1 MQFPKLWGVQ
11 MAKAI
16 AKGKPKGAARGKAKL
31 ARPKPTRTKS
41 TRPKGELR
49 RKVGEWLKDNF
60 QAESIYFYRLAG
72 LTMFLVVFG
81 LVMVLSSSSIDS
93 LVANRDAFYVF
104 SRQSLYA
111 LVGFLVM
118 LIISALKLSTIRLSV
133 RLALLFGFALQLSVP
148 FIGITVNGNTNWIS
162 IFGWTLQPAEFL
174 KVALIMYIAWFV
186 SNREE
191 ELEDPRRVLLPIL
204 LVGAAAL
211 GLVMIGRDLGTATII
226 ALIIFGTVAIIG
238 APLKPL
244 GQVFVLVAIAG
255 VFAATSSPSRMA
267 RITAWLNP
275 GSPTSEA
282 FNWQYEHGTWAL
294 AAGGIFGVGL
304 GNSKMKWSW
313 IPEVENDFIFAVI
326 GEELGL
332 IGALVV
338 IGIFALLI
346 SSLIGIMNRSEST
359 FSRVM
364 VIGVI
369 VWIVSQSA
377 VNIAVVLGVL
387 PVLGVP
393 LPLISAGGSSLIA
406 TLGAIGLVLAIE
418 KDNHRNGRRARQR

>member
-1 MQFPKLWGVQ
+1 
-11 MAKAI
+11 MAKVVTR
-16 AKGKPKGAARGKAKL
+16 GKPASVARQKSKVS
-31 ARPKPTRTKS
+31 KPR
-41 TRPKGELR
+41 GERR
-49 RKVGEWLKDNF
+49 RKFGEWLRDNF

-72 LTMFLVVFG
+72 LTGFLVVFG

-111 LVGFLVM
+111 VVGIAVM
-118 LIISALKLSTIRLSV
+118 LLISSLKLIIISNLVKAAVI
-133 RLALLFGFALQLSVP
+133 FGFALQLSVP

-162 IFGWTLQPAEFL
+162 IAGFTLQPAEFL
-174 KVALIMYIAWFV
+174 KVALIMYMAWFV
-186 SNREE
+186 SNREQ
-191 ELEDPRRVLLPIL
+191 ELSDPRRVLMPIL
-204 LVGAAAL
+204 IVGGAALA
-211 GLVMIGRDLGTATII
+211 LVMLGRDLGTAIII
-226 ALIIFGTVAIIG
+226 ALIVFGVAAIVG

-244 GQVFVLVAIAG
+244 ALVFIGVAAAG
-255 VFAATSSPSRMA
+255 LLAAVSSASRMA

-275 GSPTSEA
+275 GSASSEA

-294 AAGGIFGVGL
+294 AAGGVFGVGL

-326 GEELGL
+326 GEELGF

-338 IGIFALLI
+338 IGLFALLI
-346 SSLIGIMNRSEST
+346 SSLISIMNRSEST
-359 FSRVM
+359 FGRVLI
-364 VIGVI
+364 VGVI

-377 VNIAVVLGVL
+377 VNIGVVLGVL

-406 TLGAIGLVLAIE
+406 TLGAIGLVLAVE
-418 KDNHRNGRRARQR
+418 KHNHRNARGPVRR

>member
-1 MQFPKLWGVQ
+1 VP
-11 MAKAI
+11 
-16 AKGKPKGAARGKAKL
+16 
-31 ARPKPTRTKS
+31 KS
-41 TRPKGELR
+41 TPKKPQAVARNKTKASRQKGERRRQIAQWLR
-49 RKVGEWLKDNF
+49 GNF

-72 LTMFLVVFG
+72 LTGFLVVYG

-111 LVGFLVM
+111 VVGLGLM
-118 LIISALKLSTIRLSV
+118 LFVSSLKLPIIQNLV
-133 RLALLFGFALQLSVP
+133 KAAVVFGFALQLSVP
-148 FIGITVNGNTNWIS
+148 FIGVTINGNTNWIS
-162 IFGWTLQPAEFL
+162 IAGFSLQPAEFL

-186 SNREE
+186 SNREH
-191 ELEDPRRVLLPIL
+191 ELDDPKRVLAPVLI
-204 LVGAAAL
+204 VGAAAL
-211 GLVMIGRDLGTATII
+211 ALVMLGRDLGTAIII
-226 ALIIFGTVAIIG
+226 ALIVFGTLAIIG
-238 APLKPL
+238 APLRPL
-244 GQVFVLVAIAG
+244 SQVFVAVAAAG
-255 VFAATSSPSRMA
+255 ILAAVSSASRMA

-275 GSPTSEA
+275 GSASSDA

-294 AAGGIFGVGL
+294 AAGGIIGVGL

-326 GEELGL
+326 GEEGGL
-332 IGALVV
+332 LGALVV
-338 IGIFALLI
+338 IGMFALLV
-346 SSLIGIMNRSEST
+346 SSLIGIMNRSNTT
-359 FSRVM
+359 FGRVL
-364 VIGVI
+364 VVGVI
-369 VWIVSQSA
+369 VWIVSQAA

-418 KDNHRNGRRARQR
+418 KDNHRNSRRPAGR

>member
-1 MQFPKLWGVQ
+1 MPKVKDSRRSKVS
-11 MAKAI
+11 A
-16 AKGKPKGAARGKAKL
+16 GKKAK
-31 ARPKPTRTKS
+31 S
-41 TRPKGELR
+41 FRPKGDR
-49 RKVGEWLKDNF
+49 RQRIAEWLRDNF

-72 LTMFLVVFG
+72 LTGFLVVFG

-111 LVGFLVM
+111 VVGLGVM
-118 LIISALKLSTIRLSV
+118 LFISSLKLKVIQNLV
-133 RLALLFGFALQLSVP
+133 KAAVVFGFALQLSVP
-148 FIGITVNGNTNWIS
+148 FLGITVNGNTNWIS
-162 IFGWTLQPAEFL
+162 IAGFTLQPAEFL
-174 KVALIMYIAWFV
+174 KVSLIMYIAWFV
-186 SNREE
+186 SNREH
-191 ELEDPRRVLLPIL
+191 ELDDPRRVLLPVLI
-204 LVGAAAL
+204 VGGAALA
-211 GLVMIGRDLGTATII
+211 LVMLGRDLGTAIII
-226 ALIIFGTVAIIG
+226 ALIVFGTLVIAG
-238 APLKPL
+238 APLRPL
-244 GQVFVLVAIAG
+244 VQVFIGVAIAG
-255 VFAATSSPSRMA
+255 ALAAFSSASRMA
-267 RITAWLNP
+267 RINAWLNP
-275 GSPTSEA
+275 DAASSDA

-294 AAGGIFGVGL
+294 AAGGVFGVGL

-338 IGIFALLI
+338 IGIFALLV
-346 SSLIGIMNRSEST
+346 SSLIGIMNRSDSS
-359 FSRVM
+359 FGRIAI
-364 VIGVI
+364 IGVI

-406 TLGAIGLVLAIE
+406 TLGAIGIVLAIE
-418 KDNHRNGRRARQR
+418 KDNHRNGSRSNRR

>member
-1 MQFPKLWGVQ
+1 VVKLARATTQKKPKVATRQ
-11 MAKAI
+11 KI
-16 AKGKPKGAARGKAKL
+16 KPSKPKGD
-31 ARPKPTRTKS
+31 
-41 TRPKGELR
+41 R
-49 RKVGEWLKDNF
+49 RRRIAEWLKDNF

-72 LTMFLVVFG
+72 LTGFLVVFG

-111 LVGFLVM
+111 AIGLALM
-118 LIISALKLSTIRLSV
+118 LFVSSLKLPIIQNLV
-133 RLALLFGFALQLSVP
+133 KAAVIFGFALQLSVP
-148 FIGITVNGNTNWIS
+148 FIGISVNGNTNWIS
-162 IFGWTLQPAEFL
+162 IAGFTLQPAEFL

-186 SNREE
+186 SNREH
-191 ELEDPRRVLLPIL
+191 ELDDARRVLLPVLI
-204 LVGAAAL
+204 VGGAALA
-211 GLVMIGRDLGTATII
+211 LVMLGRDLGTAIII
-226 ALIIFGTVAIIG
+226 ALIVFGTLAIVG
-238 APLKPL
+238 APLRPL
-244 GQVFVLVAIAG
+244 SQILLAVAVAG
-255 VFAATSSPSRMA
+255 LLAAISSSSRMA

-275 GSPTSEA
+275 GSATSEA

-294 AAGGIFGVGL
+294 AAGGVFGVGL

-338 IGIFALLI
+338 IGLFALLI

-359 FSRVM
+359 FGKVLI
-364 VIGVI
+364 VGVI
-369 VWIVSQSA
+369 VWIASQTA

-418 KDNHRNGRRARQR
+418 KDNHRNGRRSLRR

>member
-1 MQFPKLWGVQ
+1 VSKV
-11 MAKAI
+11 
-16 AKGKPKGAARGKAKL
+16 RGSRKSKVLAGMKAK
-31 ARPKPTRTKS
+31 S
-41 TRPKGELR
+41 FRPKGER
-49 RKVGEWLKDNF
+49 RQRIAEWLRDNF

-72 LTMFLVVFG
+72 LTGFLVVFG

-111 LVGFLVM
+111 VVGLGAM
-118 LIISALKLSTIRLSV
+118 LFISSLKLKVIQNLV
-133 RLALLFGFALQLSVP
+133 KAAVVFGFALQLSVP

-162 IFGWTLQPAEFL
+162 IAGFTLQPAEFL
-174 KVALIMYIAWFV
+174 KVALIMYMAWFV
-186 SNREE
+186 SNREH
-191 ELEDPRRVLLPIL
+191 ELDDPRRVLLPVLI
-204 LVGAAAL
+204 VGGAALA
-211 GLVMIGRDLGTATII
+211 LVMLGRDLGTAIII
-226 ALIIFGTVAIIG
+226 ALIVFGTLVITG

-244 GQVFVLVAIAG
+244 IQVFVGVAIAG
-255 VFAATSSPSRMA
+255 ALAAFSSASRMA
-267 RITAWLNP
+267 RINAWLNP
-275 GSPTSEA
+275 DSASSDA

-294 AAGGIFGVGL
+294 AAGGVFGVGL

-338 IGIFALLI
+338 IGIFALLV
-346 SSLIGIMNRSEST
+346 SSLIGIMNRSDSS
-359 FSRVM
+359 FGRVI

-406 TLGAIGLVLAIE
+406 TLGAIGIVLAIE
-418 KDNHRNGRRARQR
+418 KDNHRNGARSNRR

>member
-1 MQFPKLWGVQ
+1 MPKVKDLR
-11 MAKAI
+11 KS
-16 AKGKPKGAARGKAKL
+16 KL
-31 ARPKPTRTKS
+31 AAVKKTKS
-41 TRPKGELR
+41 FRPKGER
-49 RKVGEWLKDNF
+49 RQRVAEWLRDNF

-72 LTMFLVVFG
+72 LTGFLVVFG

-111 LVGFLVM
+111 VVGLAVM
-118 LIISALKLSTIRLSV
+118 LFISSLKLKVIQNLV
-133 RLALLFGFALQLSVP
+133 KAAVVFGFALQLSVP
-148 FIGITVNGNTNWIS
+148 FLGITVNGNTNWIS
-162 IFGWTLQPAEFL
+162 IAGFTLQPAEFL
-174 KVALIMYIAWFV
+174 KVALIMYMAWFV
-186 SNREE
+186 SNREH
-191 ELEDPRRVLLPIL
+191 ELDDPRRVLLPVLI
-204 LVGAAAL
+204 VGGAAL
-211 GLVMIGRDLGTATII
+211 GLVMLGRDLGTAIII
-226 ALIIFGTVAIIG
+226 ALIVFGTLVIAG
-238 APLKPL
+238 APLRPL
-244 GQVFVLVAIAG
+244 VQVFVGVAIAG
-255 VFAATSSPSRMA
+255 ALAAFSSASRMA
-267 RITAWLNP
+267 RINAWLNP
-275 GSPTSEA
+275 DAASSDA

-294 AAGGIFGVGL
+294 AAGGVFGVGL

-338 IGIFALLI
+338 IGIFALLV
-346 SSLIGIMNRSEST
+346 SSLIGIMNRSDSS
-359 FSRVM
+359 FGRIII
-364 VIGVI
+364 IGVI

-406 TLGAIGLVLAIE
+406 TLGAIGIVLAIE
-418 KDNHRNGRRARQR
+418 KDNHRNGSRSSRR

>member
-1 MQFPKLWGVQ
+1 MARTAMVKKRLPLPKKS
-11 MAKAI
+11 AKLTT
-16 AKGKPKGAARGKAKL
+16 ARGN
-31 ARPKPTRTKS
+31 
-41 TRPKGELR
+41 
-49 RKVGEWLKDNF
+49 RKVRLVNWLKENF
-60 QAESIYFYRLAG
+60 QAESIHFYRLAG
-72 LTMFLVVFG
+72 LTGFLVVFG

-111 LVGFLVM
+111 VIGLTLMMV
-118 LIISALKLSTIRLSV
+118 ISALKLARIQNLV
-133 RLALLFGFALQLSVP
+133 KAALVLGFGLQLSIP
-148 FIGITVNGNTNWIS
+148 FIGISVNGNTNWIS
-162 IFGWTLQPAEFL
+162 IAGFTLQPSEFL

-186 SNREE
+186 NNREH
-191 ELEDPRRVLLPIL
+191 ELDDPKRVLMPVLI
-204 LVGAAAL
+204 VGAAAL
-211 GLVMIGRDLGTATII
+211 ALVMFGRDLGTATII
-226 ALIIFGTVAIIG
+226 ALIVFGTVAIIG

-244 GQVFVLVAIAG
+244 LQVFAG
-255 VFAATSSPSRMA
+255 VAVLAAFATTSSASRMA

-275 GSPTSEA
+275 GSASSEA

-294 AAGGIFGVGL
+294 AAGGIIGVGL

-338 IGIFALLI
+338 IGIIALLI
-346 SSLIGIMNRSEST
+346 YSLITIMNRSAST
-359 FSRVM
+359 FSRVLI
-364 VIGVI
+364 VGVI
-369 VWIVSQSA
+369 VWLVSQSA

-418 KDNHRNGRRARQR
+418 KDNHRNGVRPRGR

>member
-1 MQFPKLWGVQ
+1 MPKVKDSRRSKVS
-11 MAKAI
+11 A
-16 AKGKPKGAARGKAKL
+16 GKKAK
-31 ARPKPTRTKS
+31 S
-41 TRPKGELR
+41 FRPKGDR
-49 RKVGEWLKDNF
+49 RQRIAEWLRDNF

-72 LTMFLVVFG
+72 LTGFLVVFG

-111 LVGFLVM
+111 VVGFGVM
-118 LIISALKLSTIRLSV
+118 LFISSLKLKVIQNLV
-133 RLALLFGFALQLSVP
+133 KAALVFGFALQLSVP
-148 FIGITVNGNTNWIS
+148 FLGITVNGNTNWIS
-162 IFGWTLQPAEFL
+162 IAGFTLQPAEFL
-174 KVALIMYIAWFV
+174 KVSLIMYIAWFV
-186 SNREE
+186 SNREH
-191 ELEDPRRVLLPIL
+191 ELDDPRRMLLPVLI
-204 LVGAAAL
+204 VGGAALA
-211 GLVMIGRDLGTATII
+211 LVMLGRDLGTAIII
-226 ALIIFGTVAIIG
+226 ALIVFGTLVIAG
-238 APLKPL
+238 APLRPL
-244 GQVFVLVAIAG
+244 VQVFVGVAIAG
-255 VFAATSSPSRMA
+255 ALAAFSSASRMA
-267 RITAWLNP
+267 RINAWLNP
-275 GSPTSEA
+275 DAASSDA

-294 AAGGIFGVGL
+294 AAGGVFGVGL

-338 IGIFALLI
+338 IGIFALLV
-346 SSLIGIMNRSEST
+346 SSLIGIMNRSDSS
-359 FSRVM
+359 FGRIAI
-364 VIGVI
+364 IGVI

-406 TLGAIGLVLAIE
+406 TLGAIGIVLAIE
-418 KDNHRNGRRARQR
+418 KDNHRNGSRSNRR

>member
-1 MQFPKLWGVQ
+1 
-11 MAKAI
+11 MAKKRSPLPKKS
-16 AKGKPKGAARGKAKL
+16 AKLTNARGN
-31 ARPKPTRTKS
+31 
-41 TRPKGELR
+41 
-49 RKVGEWLKDNF
+49 RKVRLVNWLKENF
-60 QAESIYFYRLAG
+60 QAESIHFYRLAG
-72 LTMFLVVFG
+72 LTGFLVVFG

-111 LVGFLVM
+111 VIGLTLMMV
-118 LIISALKLSTIRLSV
+118 ISALKLARIQNLV
-133 RLALLFGFALQLSVP
+133 KAALVLGFGLQLTIP
-148 FIGITVNGNTNWIS
+148 FIGISVNGNTNWIS
-162 IFGWTLQPAEFL
+162 IAGFTLQPSEFL
-174 KVALIMYIAWFV
+174 KVALIMYIAWFLN
-186 SNREE
+186 NREH
-191 ELEDPRRVLLPIL
+191 ELDDPKRVLMPIL
-204 LVGAAAL
+204 IVGAAAL
-211 GLVMIGRDLGTATII
+211 ALVMYGRDLGTATII
-226 ALIIFGTVAIIG
+226 ALIVFGTVAIIG

-244 GQVFVLVAIAG
+244 LQVGAG
-255 VFAATSSPSRMA
+255 VAVLAAFATTSSASRMA

-275 GSPTSEA
+275 GTASSEA

-338 IGIFALLI
+338 IGIIALLI
-346 SSLIGIMNRSEST
+346 SSLITIMNRSAST
-359 FSRVM
+359 FSRVL
-364 VIGVI
+364 VVGVI
-369 VWIVSQSA
+369 VWLVSQSA

-418 KDNHRNGRRARQR
+418 KDNHRNGVRPRGR

>member
-1 MQFPKLWGVQ
+1 MSKV
-11 MAKAI
+11 
-16 AKGKPKGAARGKAKL
+16 RGSRKSKVTAGMKAK
-31 ARPKPTRTKS
+31 S
-41 TRPKGELR
+41 FRPKGER
-49 RKVGEWLKDNF
+49 RQRIAEWLRDNF

-72 LTMFLVVFG
+72 LTGFLVVFG

-111 LVGFLVM
+111 VVGLGAM
-118 LIISALKLSTIRLSV
+118 LFISSLKLKVIQNLV
-133 RLALLFGFALQLSVP
+133 KAAVVFGFALQLSVP

-162 IFGWTLQPAEFL
+162 IAGFTLQPAEFL
-174 KVALIMYIAWFV
+174 KVALIMYMAWFV
-186 SNREE
+186 SNREH
-191 ELEDPRRVLLPIL
+191 ELDDPRRVLLPVLI
-204 LVGAAAL
+204 VGGAALA
-211 GLVMIGRDLGTATII
+211 LVMLGRDLGTAIII
-226 ALIIFGTVAIIG
+226 ALIVFGTLVITG
-238 APLKPL
+238 APLRPL
-244 GQVFVLVAIAG
+244 IQVFVGVAIAG
-255 VFAATSSPSRMA
+255 ALAAFSSASRMA
-267 RITAWLNP
+267 RINAWLNP
-275 GSPTSEA
+275 DSASSDA

-294 AAGGIFGVGL
+294 AAGGVFGVGL

-338 IGIFALLI
+338 IGIFALLV
-346 SSLIGIMNRSEST
+346 SSLIGIMNRSDSS
-359 FSRVM
+359 FGRVII
-364 VIGVI
+364 IGVI

-406 TLGAIGLVLAIE
+406 TLGAIGIVLAIE
-418 KDNHRNGRRARQR
+418 KDNHRNGSRSMKR

>member
-1 MQFPKLWGVQ
+1 
-11 MAKAI
+11 MAKANT
-16 AKGKPKGAARGKAKL
+16 ARTVKSNVRRKPKAGRVRG
-31 ARPKPTRTKS
+31 
-41 TRPKGELR
+41 ER
-49 RKVGEWLKDNF
+49 RQKFAEWLRDNF

-72 LTMFLVVFG
+72 LTGFLVVFG

-111 LVGFLVM
+111 VVGLGVM
-118 LIISALKLSTIRLSV
+118 LFISSLKLAIIQNLV
-133 RLALLFGFALQLSVP
+133 KAAVVFGFALQLSVP

-162 IFGWTLQPAEFL
+162 IAGFTLQPAEFL
-174 KVALIMYIAWFV
+174 KVALIMYMAWFV
-186 SNREE
+186 SNREH
-191 ELEDPRRVLLPIL
+191 ELDDPRRVLLPV
-204 LVGAAAL
+204 LVVGGAGLA
-211 GLVMIGRDLGTATII
+211 LVMLGRDLGTAIII
-226 ALIIFGTVAIIG
+226 ALIVFGTLAIIG
-238 APLKPL
+238 APLAPL
-244 GQVFVLVAIAG
+244 MQVFAGVAIAG
-255 VFAATSSPSRMA
+255 ALAAMSSGSRMA
-267 RITAWLNP
+267 RINAWLNP
-275 GSPTSEA
+275 DSASSDA

-294 AAGGIFGVGL
+294 AAGGVFGVGL

-326 GEELGL
+326 GEELGF

-338 IGIFALLI
+338 IGIFALLV
-346 SSLIGIMNRSEST
+346 SSLIGIMNRSDST
-359 FSRVM
+359 FGKVL
-364 VIGVI
+364 VVGVI
-369 VWIVSQSA
+369 VWIVAQSA

-418 KDNHRNGRRARQR
+418 KDNHRNGSRSRKR

>member
-1 MQFPKLWGVQ
+1 MPKVKDLRKSKV
-11 MAKAI
+11 KAV
-16 AKGKPKGAARGKAKL
+16 KK
-31 ARPKPTRTKS
+31 TKS
-41 TRPKGELR
+41 FRPKGERRQRIADWLR
-49 RKVGEWLKDNF
+49 DNF

-72 LTMFLVVFG
+72 LTGFLVVFG

-111 LVGFLVM
+111 VVGLAVM
-118 LIISALKLSTIRLSV
+118 LFISSLKLKVIQNLV
-133 RLALLFGFALQLSVP
+133 KAAVVFGFALQLSVP
-148 FIGITVNGNTNWIS
+148 FLGITVNGNTNWIS
-162 IFGWTLQPAEFL
+162 IAGFTLQPAEFL
-174 KVALIMYIAWFV
+174 KVALIMYMAWFV
-186 SNREE
+186 SNREH
-191 ELEDPRRVLLPIL
+191 ELDDPRRVLLPVLI
-204 LVGAAAL
+204 VGGAALA
-211 GLVMIGRDLGTATII
+211 LVMLGRDLGTAIII
-226 ALIIFGTVAIIG
+226 ALIVFGTLVIAG
-238 APLKPL
+238 APLRPL
-244 GQVFVLVAIAG
+244 VQVFVGVAIAG
-255 VFAATSSPSRMA
+255 ALAAFSSASRMA
-267 RITAWLNP
+267 RINAWLNP
-275 GSPTSEA
+275 DAASSDA

-294 AAGGIFGVGL
+294 AAGGVFGVGL

-338 IGIFALLI
+338 IGIFALLV
-346 SSLIGIMNRSEST
+346 SSLIGIMNRSDSS
-359 FSRVM
+359 FGRIII
-364 VIGVI
+364 IGVI

-406 TLGAIGLVLAIE
+406 TLGAIGIVLAIE
-418 KDNHRNGRRARQR
+418 KDNHRNGSRASRR

>member
-1 MQFPKLWGVQ
+1 
-11 MAKAI
+11 MAKANT
-16 AKGKPKGAARGKAKL
+16 ARAVKTNVRRKPKAGRVRG
-31 ARPKPTRTKS
+31 
-41 TRPKGELR
+41 ER
-49 RKVGEWLKDNF
+49 RQKFAEWLRDNF

-72 LTMFLVVFG
+72 LTGFLVVFG

-111 LVGFLVM
+111 VVGLGVM
-118 LIISALKLSTIRLSV
+118 LFISSLKLAIIQNLV
-133 RLALLFGFALQLSVP
+133 KAAVVFGFALQLSVP

-162 IFGWTLQPAEFL
+162 IAGFTLQPAEFL
-174 KVALIMYIAWFV
+174 KVALIMYMAWFV
-186 SNREE
+186 SNREH
-191 ELEDPRRVLLPIL
+191 ELDDPRRVLLPV
-204 LVGAAAL
+204 LVVGGVGLA
-211 GLVMIGRDLGTATII
+211 LVMLGRDLGTAIII
-226 ALIIFGTVAIIG
+226 ALIVFGTLTIIG
-238 APLKPL
+238 APLAPL
-244 GQVFVLVAIAG
+244 MQVFAGVAIAG
-255 VFAATSSPSRMA
+255 ALAAMSSGSRMA
-267 RITAWLNP
+267 RINAWLNP
-275 GSPTSEA
+275 DSASSDA

-294 AAGGIFGVGL
+294 AAGGVFGVGL

-326 GEELGL
+326 GEELGF

-338 IGIFALLI
+338 IGIFALLV
-346 SSLIGIMNRSEST
+346 SSLIGIMNRSDST
-359 FSRVM
+359 FGKVL
-364 VIGVI
+364 VVGVI
-369 VWIVSQSA
+369 VWIVAQSA

-418 KDNHRNGRRARQR
+418 KDNHRNGSRSRKR